1 MMRTH
6 EAGTLRKSDAGQTV
20 TLAGWVGRRRDH
32 GGVAFLDVRDRSGS
46 VQVVLHDAWRKHYR
60 CAFASYRSGRRFG
73 DEWWIGAHRD
83 TDFADVLPWHAF
95 ERHQEPAG

>member
-6 EAGTLRKSDAGQTV
+6 EAGELRKEDAGQIV

-46 VQVVLHDAWRKHYR
+46 VQVVLHDADQVAGFRVES
-60 CAFASYRSGRRFG
+60 C
-73 DEWWIGAHRD
+73 
-83 TDFADVLPWHAF
+83 VLVTGTVQL
-95 ERHQEPAG
+95 RPAGNENPHSPTGDIEVA